1 VSEELTGDDLVKL
14 NISETLFR
22 LTDDDRVARLAVIGI
37 GRVLFRHHKKDG
49 DWGAVFDAFLVEIR
63 HVIDWLTS
71 AVMDGDEWLLRVDS
85 KERPVKLM
93 KMHSIPQLVAEAD
106 KAFAKKM
113 QKVGSVAVLPDDERL
128 HMALAEGYNV
138 VQMLSPQALDRESAV
153 MQHCVGLG
161 SYDRHVEGDRY
172 ALYSL
177 RDHLNRPHAT
187 IEVEIASR
195 TLLQLR
201 GKQNEMPIA
210 KYLKALAPF
219 IEAEGLN
226 SGETA
231 EMGFVIGKGS
241 IVHHVSEIPDGAEFD
256 RTLVLRGYGDNPDDI
271 RLPAGI
277 SVEGDLDIGKGFEG
291 ILSSSATVSGDVHA
305 RGLNIPDI
313 SPDFRFGGGLHF
325 DGSWVGD
332 LPAGLHIRGDL
343 VLKHCRK
350 VVLPSRLVIDGDLDL
365 TQADV
370 EELPG
375 DIVIRG
381 NLHVSDS
388 TLRRLPEGVSVGGAV
403 FLGGTKQIEEIPPGF
418 AVGGNLML
426 RDSSVRVIGE
436 GVSVGGMVSI
446 NADIAAELEV
456 DPSAEFAGGLYFRP
470 TPQAKNFEGRSAMTA
485 DEFREHAAPGSV
497 PSASKHRAFG

>member
-1 VSEELTGDDLVKL
+1 MSKELSGDDLVKL

-37 GRVLFRHHKKDG
+37 GGVLFRHHKKDG
-49 DWGAVFDAFLVEIR
+49 DWGAVFDAYLVEIR

-71 AVMDGDEWLLRVDS
+71 AVADGDDWLLRVDS

-113 QKVGSVAVLPDDERL
+113 QKVGSVVVLPKDERL
-128 HMALAEGYNV
+128 HMALADGYNV
-138 VQMLSPQALDRESAV
+138 VQMLTPQALDRESAV
-153 MQHCVGLG
+153 MQHCIGLG

-187 IEVEIASR
+187 IEVENASK

-231 EMGFVIGKGS
+231 DMGFVIGKGS

-256 RTLVLRGYGDNPDDI
+256 RTLVLRNPGDNPEDI
-271 RLPAGI
+271 RLPIGI
-277 SVEGDLDIGKGFEG
+277 RVEGDLDIGEGFEK
-291 ILSSSATVSGDVHA
+291 ILSSSASISGDVHA

-313 SPDFRFGGGLHF
+313 SPDFTFGGGLYLE
-325 DGSWVGD
+325 GSWVGD
-332 LPAGLHIRGDL
+332 LPEGLHIRGHL
-343 VLKHCRK
+343 VFKHCRK
-350 VVLPSRLVIDGDLDL
+350 VVLPRGLVIDGDLDL

-370 EELPG
+370 EELPR

-381 NLHVSDS
+381 SLHANDS
-388 TLRRLPEGVSVGGAV
+388 TLRRLPGSGSVGGAV
-403 FLGGTKQIEEIPPGF
+403 FLGGTKQIEEIPAGF
-418 AVGGNLML
+418 TVGGNLML

-446 NADIAAELEV
+446 NSDIAAELEV
-456 DPSAEFAGGLYFRP
+456 DASAEFGGGLYFRP
-470 TPQAKNFEGRSAMTA
+470 TPQARNFEGRATMTA
-485 DEFREHAAPGSV
+485 DEFREHAAPGPA
-497 PSASKHRAFG
+497 PSATKPLAPG